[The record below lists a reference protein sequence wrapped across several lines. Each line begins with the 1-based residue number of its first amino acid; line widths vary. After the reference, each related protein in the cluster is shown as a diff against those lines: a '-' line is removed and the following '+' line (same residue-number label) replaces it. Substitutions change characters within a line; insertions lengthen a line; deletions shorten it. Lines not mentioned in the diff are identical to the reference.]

1 MMRWLQRRW
10 ISKNN
15 YPKGDSITEKNV
27 AEWWTIN
34 LLWEKVFLFV
44 LFCFCFVLFCF
55 VLFCF
60 VLFCFVL
67 FCFVLFCF
75 VFRKKRLRLIYC
87 KNHTKQGTEDIQ
99 TFTRTQPK
107 TLTAFTYNI
116 PHKPHTTIHPNQKCA
131 YIWWYDQSRAN
142 KQIYKWWRFKIK
154 GPFLKMLPQLPFAFS
169 SFILS
174 VPLNFNQH

>member
-1 MMRWLQRRW
+1 MMGWLQRRW

-27 AEWWTIN
+27 AGWWTIS

-44 LFCFCFVLFCF
+44 LFCFVLF
-55 VLFCF
+55 
-60 VLFCFVL
+60 
-67 FCFVLFCF
+67 LFCF
-75 VFRKKRLRLIYC
+75 VFRKKKRKRLIYC
-87 KNHTKQGTEDIQ
+87 KNHTKQGTELEDIH

-107 TLTAFTYNI
+107 TLTALTHNI

-154 GPFLKMLPQLPFAFS
+154 GPFLKMLPQIPFAFNN
-169 SFILS
+169 FILS